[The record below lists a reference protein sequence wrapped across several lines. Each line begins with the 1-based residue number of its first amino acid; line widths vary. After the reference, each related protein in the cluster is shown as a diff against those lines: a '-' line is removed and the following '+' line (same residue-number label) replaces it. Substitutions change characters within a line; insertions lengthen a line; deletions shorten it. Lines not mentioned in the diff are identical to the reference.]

1 MRNMKSFPLLLC
13 WWRICSLFQLS
24 CAFQL
29 LSSGGR
35 RGGRRI
41 TKWHPPRTLSQCLI
55 LQSSSHDEAD
65 GTESFQ
71 EIDANGKKEIDAHGK
86 VMNYSTKPALSNKP
100 KEDDRQ
106 LLLQAFCDDLQILQK
121 LRPPIPS
128 ADISAKK
135 TIISAGSSYT
145 RLWTHSTWTHHGK
158 GPLTRYSRHIFRW
171 TASTTARRILPTV
184 LVAALWA
191 AVVSIATRTRLG
203 GSLVGGSLQLG
214 GAASTSIST
223 LAAPLALLLTLRAN
237 ASMARLL
244 EARQAWG
251 RLALNGRSL
260 ASLLHVYL
268 MSPSSSNR
276 QEDHA
281 AAVLVARYLSILGW
295 ILKATVRGETD
306 ESQRE
311 VLTAM
316 LPTREVNWLLSQTN
330 RPVAITSRLRQLIT
344 TAFARMMR
352 SSRNN
357 DSSILYSTTN
367 SILFVEQRLS
377 ELETVVGINER
388 LFSSP
393 IPPTYSRHLSRVLT
407 SWLLLWPLSLA
418 SMAGLTTVGVVMA
431 TVIST
436 YVLVGIDEVGMEIGR
451 WIGLN
456 WFGLLVY
463 EYHACSH
470 YFLAILLVHRK
481 FLSTATLAATGV
493 CLARQCSRTI
503 CGGCPNAR
511 NAVRYVQYCTCTVFF
526 MLSIV
531 VVVVLLSNPK
541 ICPMVLSP
549 PREPTRTSW

>member
-1 MRNMKSFPLLLC
+1 MKSFPLLLC

-35 RGGRRI
+35 RGGRTI
-41 TKWHPPRTLSQCLI
+41 TKWHPTKTLSQCWI
-55 LQSSSHDEAD
+55 LQSHDEAD
-65 GTESFQ
+65 GTEAFQ
-71 EIDANGKKEIDAHGK
+71 EMDADGKVMDYYSTKPALSKNGTEAFQEMEANGKSMK
-86 VMNYSTKPALSNKP
+86 NYSTKPALSKSKNA
-100 KEDDRQ
+100 EDDRP
-106 LLLQAFCDDLQILQK
+106 LLLQAFSDDLKTLQA

-128 ADISAKK
+128 ADISDRK
-135 TIISAGSSYT
+135 TIISEGSSYT
-145 RLWTHSTWTHHGK
+145 RLWTHSTWKHHGK
-158 GPLTRYSRHIFRW
+158 GPLIRYSRHILGW
-171 TASTTARRILPTV
+171 SASTTASRILPTV

-214 GAASTSIST
+214 AAASTSIST

-251 RLALNGRSL
+251 RLVLNGRSL

-276 QEDHA
+276 HEDHA
-281 AAVLVARYLSILGW
+281 AAILAARYLSIMGW
-295 ILKATVRGETD
+295 ILKAKVRGETD

-311 VLTAM
+311 VLSTM
-316 LPTREVNWLLSQTN
+316 LPTQEVNWLLSQTN

-344 TAFARMMR
+344 VAFARMMT

-357 DSSILYSTTN
+357 DSSILHSTMS
-367 SILFVEQRLS
+367 SILFVEQRLT

-418 SMAGLTTVGVVMA
+418 SMAGFNTVGVVMA

-436 YVLVGIDEVGMEIGR
+436 YVLVGIDEVGMEIGT
-451 WIGLN
+451 WIGLSC
-456 WFGLLVY
+456 FVLLV
-463 EYHACSH
+463 
-470 YFLAILLVHRK
+470 
-481 FLSTATLAATGV
+481 
-493 CLARQCSRTI
+493 
-503 CGGCPNAR
+503 
-511 NAVRYVQYCTCTVFF
+511 
-526 MLSIV
+526 
-531 VVVVLLSNPK
+531 
-541 ICPMVLSP
+541 
-549 PREPTRTSW
+549 